1 MLGKFKCKTHQYCPS
16 TTKPDLLY
24 YIDAVVDLLSLQEG
38 VEVVEE
44 GTEVGLPVPIWHHY
58 CCVVAG
64 FTVWRAVA
72 SAWQHQR
79 VPLSDLLQRQGS
91 RKMDRH
97 GSDWRKGKCGKKVL
111 IVWFSLNEAGIFTI

>member
-1 MLGKFKCKTHQYCPS
+1 MQ
-16 TTKPDLLY
+16 PDLVY

-44 GTEVGLPVPIWHHY
+44 GTEVGLPVPIRYHY

-64 FTVWRAVA
+64 FTVWRPVA

-79 VPLSDLLQRQGS
+79 VPLSDLLQRQG
-91 RKMDRH
+91 RGKMDRH
-97 GSDWRKGKCGKKVL
+97 RSDWRKGKGEKSVKAIL
-111 IVWFSLNEAGIFTI
+111 FVWLFFF